1 LSLSII
7 VSKNSYKSENGRL
20 PLALGYALTVYASQG
35 TTIDGNVY
43 VYWTSGMDRANSYV
57 AGSRHKD
64 NCHWFF
70 NNKEIDM
77 LTLNNVD
84 QLNSEVSRTDSTSQI
99 MSSDRKKLMA
109 LEYIKHDVNLM
120 QREGETFMCHST
132 IL

>member
-1 LSLSII
+1 
-7 VSKNSYKSENGRL
+7 L